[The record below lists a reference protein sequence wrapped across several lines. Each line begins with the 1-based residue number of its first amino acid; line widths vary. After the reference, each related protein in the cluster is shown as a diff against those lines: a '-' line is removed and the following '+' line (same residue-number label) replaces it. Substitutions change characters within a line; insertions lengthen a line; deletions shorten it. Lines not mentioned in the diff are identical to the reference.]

1 MNLQNIMLRDGSKT
15 NESRMGNS
23 TYLKSHKRQSQAI
36 VTEIRRMVASMVVYQ
51 YYLER
56 STREL
61 SE

>member
-1 MNLQNIMLRDGSKT
+1 MLRDGSKT

-36 VTEIRRMVASMVVYQ
+36 VTEIRRMVASVVVCQ